1 MRMRRKKNL
10 EARLEACGDYI
21 LYLDR
26 DEKNF
31 QDKSNKQLIDF
42 EKIFGNSD
50 PLVLEIGCGKGQFA
64 REIAKR
70 NPDKNFLAVEK
81 SSNVIVDAAQMAI
94 DEGIPNLRFARGE
107 AEYLDCFI
115 PEKSVE
121 CIYLNFSCPYPKNT
135 YARHRLT
142 YRAFL
147 EIYRRILVDKGE
159 IYQKT
164 DNMHFFEFSLEE
176 FSAANYGLKNISLE
190 LHNSGLEGNIVTEY
204 EKILR
209 HGYAYLQ
216 IGGVRKIM
224 SEQINPIVSEKD
236 MGADGK
242 LRKWSTG
249 RKAKWI
255 IWIVVI
261 LAAALGFWH
270 QHYMRSDSQIKAVF
284 DDNKPTLPKG
294 KCSIKSLTENN
305 ACKSV
310 KKELEELE
318 RRNVTYIDS
327 DGLTV
332 KFYTIYDHYYIYRSP
347 ISSSGGE
354 DNLGNGWS
362 YVKTSKS

>member
-1 MRMRRKKNL
+1 
-10 EARLEACGDYI
+10 
-21 LYLDR
+21 
-26 DEKNF
+26 
-31 QDKSNKQLIDF
+31 
-42 EKIFGNSD
+42 
-50 PLVLEIGCGKGQFA
+50 
-64 REIAKR
+64 
-70 NPDKNFLAVEK
+70 
-81 SSNVIVDAAQMAI
+81 
-94 DEGIPNLRFARGE
+94 
-107 AEYLDCFI
+107 
-115 PEKSVE
+115 
-121 CIYLNFSCPYPKNT
+121 
-135 YARHRLT
+135 
-142 YRAFL
+142 
-147 EIYRRILVDKGE
+147 
-159 IYQKT
+159 
-164 DNMHFFEFSLEE
+164 
-176 FSAANYGLKNISLE
+176 
-190 LHNSGLEGNIVTEY
+190 
-204 EKILR
+204 
-209 HGYAYLQ
+209 
-216 IGGVRKIM
+216 M

-284 DDNKPTLPKG
+284 DDNKANFQTTAEFMIESISCEKPTLPKG

-362 YVKTSKS
+362 IILDGSSILSSTALTFACTMSPNLERIPIVSSFSVRKNYFSSIFLCNQTVFTFVL

>member
-1 MRMRRKKNL
+1 
-10 EARLEACGDYI
+10 
-21 LYLDR
+21 
-26 DEKNF
+26 
-31 QDKSNKQLIDF
+31 
-42 EKIFGNSD
+42 
-50 PLVLEIGCGKGQFA
+50 
-64 REIAKR
+64 
-70 NPDKNFLAVEK
+70 
-81 SSNVIVDAAQMAI
+81 
-94 DEGIPNLRFARGE
+94 
-107 AEYLDCFI
+107 
-115 PEKSVE
+115 
-121 CIYLNFSCPYPKNT
+121 
-135 YARHRLT
+135 
-142 YRAFL
+142 
-147 EIYRRILVDKGE
+147 
-159 IYQKT
+159 
-164 DNMHFFEFSLEE
+164 
-176 FSAANYGLKNISLE
+176 
-190 LHNSGLEGNIVTEY
+190 
-204 EKILR
+204 
-209 HGYAYLQ
+209 
-216 IGGVRKIM
+216 M

-284 DDNKPTLPKG
+284 DDNK
-294 KCSIKSLTENN
+294 SLSENN

-354 DNLGNGWS
+354 DNLGDGWS